1 MHIAYPLSV
10 ADDGLLAT
18 ANDELHIRQLIE
30 QLLFTMPGER
40 VNLPDFGTPIEQL
53 VFSPGSEELIAAT
66 QFMVQGA
73 LQQWLGNIIQVQS
86 VQVTFNDAALE
97 ITVIYVIK
105 DIKKQQV
112 AYFTR

>member
-1 MHIAYPLSV
+1 MHIAYPLRV
-10 ADDGLLAT
+10 ADDGMFAN
-18 ANDELHIRQLIE
+18 ANDEQHIRQLIE

-40 VNLPDFGTPIEQL
+40 VNLPDFGTPIAQL

-97 ITVIYVIK
+97 ITVVYVIK

-112 AYFTR
+112 AHFTR